1 MVEAALPD
9 VAGMISG
16 VRGQGSGVRNCLAF
30 IVVLGILLCCPSGAA
45 AGWFVRENQ
54 VAWQAWRDG
63 DDKTSLEHWDHSSKG
78 LFGRATV
85 LMRKGRLKEA
95 ERGFH
100 QALSASAG
108 LEPKYIA
115 SIWYNLGNC
124 LYAEGALTQAREVWR
139 QALSYNPDHTGA
151 AHNLAVVE
159 GLLQQQREQQRGAP
173 AMSRATRNRK
183 KQHNKNRQMEKAAA
197 SGQDKRTDKKKHDE
211 AGGGVQSVSQAE
223 RELNSIGDSMSIFL
237 RHRLAEKGAP
247 SASTRRGHPW

>member
-1 MVEAALPD
+1 VIL
-9 VAGMISG
+9 IS
-16 VRGQGSGVRNCLAF
+16 V
-30 IVVLGILLCCPSGAA
+30 LLCCPSGAY

-54 VAWQAWRDG
+54 VAWQAWHDG

-100 QALSASAG
+100 QALSVSAG
-108 LEPKYIA
+108 LKPEYIA
-115 SIWYNLGNC
+115 SIWYNMGNC

-139 QALSYNPDHTGA
+139 QALSYNPDHAGA

-173 AMSRATRNRK
+173 AISRPTRDGKKRHDQNR
-183 KQHNKNRQMEKAAA
+183 HVEKALAA
-197 SGQDKRTDKKKHDE
+197 SGQDKRTRKERHDE
-211 AGGGVQSVSQAE
+211 AGGGVQSASQAE
-223 RELNSIGDSMSIFL
+223 REVNSIPDSMDIFL

-247 SASTRRGHPW
+247 SASVRRGPPW